1 MASTGGDPVTAKPLR
16 VHAIL
21 NATLPR
27 TIALASP
34 LTRLWVVAER
44 KGQVAGM
51 LAERG
56 IRCEAISGATRPG
69 WVVENLAGL
78 GLLNEPAVYAWPM
91 PHRPDSPVVR
101 VDSPSTVKQV
111 AVMGDVLAHL
121 APAEDY
127 VSERDR

>member
-1 MASTGGDPVTAKPLR
+1 MITKSLR
-16 VHAIL
+16 VHAVL

-27 TIALASP
+27 AIALGSP

-44 KGQVAGM
+44 KGQAAGM
-51 LAERG
+51 LTERG

-78 GLLNEPAVYAWPM
+78 GLLDEPAVYAYPM

-101 VDSPSTVKQV
+101 VDSPSTTVQV
-111 AVMGDVLAHL
+111 AVMRDVLAHL
-121 APAEDY
+121 GAT
-127 VSERDR
+127 R